1 MIIDWL
7 RSNHW
12 LNFRKRDVLDTF
24 WFQRRILK
32 KKYQDKKQDQS
43 YKNQAE
49 INRPPVK
56 TRLAKNA
63 NSNLIFFES
72 KNTRIRKIKKAKKVR
87 QRVK

>member
-1 MIIDWL
+1 MIMRWL
-7 RSNHW
+7 KSIRLLEFIEKSSQ
-12 LNFRKRDVLDTF
+12 DTF
-24 WFQRRILK
+24 WFQRQMLK

-63 NSNLIFFES
+63 NSNIISIEP
-72 KNTRIRKIKKAKKVR
+72 KKVA
-87 QRVK
+87 

>member
-43 YKNQAE
+43 YENQAKML
-49 INRPPVK
+49 RSPVK
-56 TRLAKNA
+56 IGLVKKV
-63 NSNLIFFES
+63 NSNLISFEPKKTDKP
-72 KNTRIRKIKKAKKVR
+72 KNTEIRKIKEA
-87 QRVK
+87 

>member
-1 MIIDWL
+1 MRWL
-7 RSNHW
+7 KSIRLLEFIEKSSQ
-12 LNFRKRDVLDTF
+12 DTF
-24 WFQRRILK
+24 WFQRQMLK

>member
-1 MIIDWL
+1 MRWL
-7 RSNHW
+7 KSIRLLEFIEKSSQ
-12 LNFRKRDVLDTF
+12 DTL
-24 WFQRRILK
+24 WFQRQMLK